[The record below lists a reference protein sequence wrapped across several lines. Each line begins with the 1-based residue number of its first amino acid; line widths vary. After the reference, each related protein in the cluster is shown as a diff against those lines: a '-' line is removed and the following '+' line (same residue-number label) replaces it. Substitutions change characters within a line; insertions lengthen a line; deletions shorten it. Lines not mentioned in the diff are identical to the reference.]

1 MSSIRRI
8 TVPALSTA
16 LAALLYLT
24 TAVSASAQTYLPG
37 GDEGA
42 GVTTV
47 VRTSGLPIWQF
58 AAVALATA
66 AITVGLFLAVSRLR
80 HSHRLSIA

>member
-8 TVPALSTA
+8 TIPALSTA

-24 TAVSASAQTYLPG
+24 TAVSASAQTYLPA
-37 GDEGA
+37 GDDGA
-42 GVTTV
+42 GVTTA
-47 VRTSGLPIWQF
+47 VRTSGSPIWQF
-58 AAVALATA
+58 ATIALATA
-66 AITVGLFLAVSRLR
+66 AISVGLFLAVSRLR

>member
-8 TVPALSTA
+8 TIPALSTA

-24 TAVSASAQTYLPG
+24 TAVSASAQTYLPE
-37 GDEGA
+37 GDDGSGA
-42 GVTTV
+42 NTG
-47 VRTSGLPIWQF
+47 VRTSGTPIWQF
-58 AAVALATA
+58 VAVALVA
-66 AITVGLFLAVSRLR
+66 AAVTIGLFLAASRLR

>member
-8 TVPALSTA
+8 TIPALSTA

-24 TAVSASAQTYLPG
+24 TAVSASAQTYLPA
-37 GDEGA
+37 GDDGA
-42 GVTTV
+42 GVGTV
-47 VRTSGLPIWQF
+47 VHTGASPIWQF
-58 AAVALATA
+58 AAVALAAA
-66 AITVGLFLAVSRLR
+66 AITVGLFLAASRLR